1 MQKADFFVSGD
12 GRPFD
17 YYLIISTFSLK
28 NLILHALA
36 NCD

>member
-28 NLILHALA
+28 SRNLHALA